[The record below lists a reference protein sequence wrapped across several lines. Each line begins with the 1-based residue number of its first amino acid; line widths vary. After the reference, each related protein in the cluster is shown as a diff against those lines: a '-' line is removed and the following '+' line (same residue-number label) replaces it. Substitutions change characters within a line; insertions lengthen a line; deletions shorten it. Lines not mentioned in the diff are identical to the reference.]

1 MADETGTG
9 LGLVGMRE
17 RAAATGG
24 RLSID
29 AGADRFVV
37 EAWLPVDEEVGS

>member
-1 MADETGTG
+1 MPDQ
-9 LGLVGMRE
+9 
-17 RAAATGG
+17 RAAVNGG

-37 EAWLPVDEEVGS
+37 EAWLPADAEAGS